1 MTGRST
7 VFFTCLMTSR
17 FMLERE
23 VRSRSS
29 RMLVMDFN
37 HQHMYLGHTLHFLL
51 YVTILT
57 SEKMPN
63 KDY

>member
-17 FMLERE
+17 SMLERE

-37 HQHMYLGHTLHFLL
+37 HRHVYIGHTLHFALN
-51 YVTILT
+51 VKILT

-63 KDY
+63 QDY